1 MGNYSRE
8 AEHQS
13 KALDNILNDRPAEK
27 RIFVGGV
34 DKEFKKEL
42 EKKELQERKD
52 REGRTEALKEARTPW
67 FCPDCDKIMKKRI
80 DSEYYRKFGHCLDC
94 QVEFENKLAI
104 AGKLNGHVEDA
115 VKLNKKAY
123 IKDLKQSIEEWKNSK
138 DYVEFFNQVNPD
150 GYTVETEKW
159 NDNQQNM
166 TNLIVEAEEYL
177 QKLEESI

>member
-52 REGRTEALKEARTPW
+52 REGRTEVLKEARTPW